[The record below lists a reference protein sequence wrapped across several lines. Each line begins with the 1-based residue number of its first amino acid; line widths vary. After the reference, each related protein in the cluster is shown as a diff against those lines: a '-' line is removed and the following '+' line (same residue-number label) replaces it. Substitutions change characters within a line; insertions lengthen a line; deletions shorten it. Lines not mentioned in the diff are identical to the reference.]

1 MKDKIITLIHQRL
14 KTDAEITDNSDFF
27 YDLGLSSLD
36 MAMLIFSIEDEMNM
50 QINVMDLVG
59 IKTVGGLIQK
69 INKDYNQ

>member
-14 KTDAEITDNSDFF
+14 KTDAEITENSDFF